1 MPRNHSP
8 TTAQQPLNL
17 VVVGHAGSG
26 KSALIGRL
34 LHDTGS
40 PPPDKQQ
47 DGAAL
52 EVSRVSFRT
61 GSRDCTVIDAS
72 SPREFLP
79 TMVGGVDCADAA
91 ILIVD
96 AAEGVSELSRRQAYL
111 LHLLGIRQVA
121 VVINKMDLVAFGQD
135 RFAEVS
141 SELSQCLSEIGIAPA
156 LVVPVSARDGDNIAR
171 RSKNMA
177 WYGGPSVLEALE
189 RFQSVT
195 LFVDQPLRLPIQD
208 VGELEGRRLLTG
220 RIETGVLRVGDALLL
235 SPSNKIAHAHSIK
248 VSSAEDSVATARAGD
263 SVGVILDEK
272 IYVEAGEMASH
283 EENPPQLTT
292 VFRASLVWNGAEPL
306 EAGKTYTLQLATQE
320 ARVAVQSIEHVF
332 EMDTLAER
340 VDGTVDSDSFA
351 EVILRGRQILAVDE
365 FRVIARTGRF
375 ALIDGDQRVADGLVS
390 MEGYPD
396 QREALTIKSTNITS
410 VEHRVTA
417 KSRLQRNGHGGGV
430 LWLTGLSGAGKSTL
444 AMAVEQHLFRKGFH
458 VYVLDG
464 DNVRRGLNANLGFS
478 PMDRAENIRRIGE
491 VAALFA
497 DSGIICVSAFIS
509 PYQSDRDR
517 ARAAAGDDFH
527 EIYIK
532 ADLETCEQRDPK
544 GLYRKA
550 RAGEIQDFTGIS
562 APYEE
567 PVTPELCVDTA
578 NHTIDECVQHIVDY
592 VNRVFALKPTAGDRD
607 D

>member
-1 MPRNHSP
+1 MPRNQSP
-8 TTAQQPLNL
+8 RTAQPPLKL
-17 VVVGHAGSG
+17 VVVGHVDSG
-26 KSALIGRL
+26 KSTLIGCL

-40 PPPDKQQ
+40 PPPGKRQE
-47 DGAAL
+47 GEAT
-52 EVSRVSFRT
+52 EVSRIRFMT
-61 GSRDCTVIDAS
+61 GSRDCTVIDAP
-72 SPREFLP
+72 SPREFLR
-79 TMVGGVDCADAA
+79 TMVSGVDCADAA

-96 AAEGVSELSRRQAYL
+96 AAEGVSEDSRRHAYL
-111 LHLLGIRQVA
+111 LHQLGIRQVA
-121 VVINKMDLVAFGQD
+121 VVVNKMDLVAFGQD
-135 RFAEVS
+135 RFAEVAGDMS
-141 SELSQCLSEIGIAPA
+141 RHLSEIGIAPA
-156 LVVPVSARDGDNIAR
+156 LAVPVSARDGDNIAR

-195 LFVDQPLRLPIQD
+195 LSMDQPLRLPIQD

-220 RIETGVLRVGDALLL
+220 RIETGVLRVGDTLLL
-235 SPSNKIAHAHSIK
+235 SPSNKNAQVHSIK
-248 VSSAEDSVATARAGD
+248 VSSAHDPVAVARAGD
-263 SVGVILDEK
+263 TVGVVLDEK
-272 IYVEAGEMASH
+272 IYVECGEMASH
-283 EENPPQLTT
+283 KENPPQLTT
-292 VFRASLVWNGAEPL
+292 VFPASLVWNGAEPL
-306 EAGKTYTLQLATQE
+306 GAGKTYTLRIATQE
-320 ARVAVQSIEHVF
+320 ARIAVQSIERAF
-332 EMDTLAER
+332 DMDTLAER
-340 VDGTVDSDSFA
+340 AGGRVECDTFA

-365 FRVIARTGRF
+365 FRAIAQTGRF
-375 ALIDGDQRVADGLVS
+375 ALFDGGQKVAGGLIS
-390 MEGYPD
+390 MAGYPD
-396 QREALTIKSTNITS
+396 QRQALTVKSTNITS
-410 VEHRVTA
+410 VAHRVTA

-517 ARAAAGDDFH
+517 ARAAAGNDFH
-527 EIYIK
+527 EIHIK

-567 PVTPELCVDTA
+567 PVAPELCVDTA
-578 NHTIDECVQHIVDY
+578 SHTIDECVQQIVDY
-592 VNRVFALKPTAGDRD
+592 VNRVFALEPTAGDRD

>member
-1 MPRNHSP
+1 MPRNQSP
-8 TTAQQPLNL
+8 RTAQPPLKL
-17 VVVGHAGSG
+17 VVVGCVDNG
-26 KSALIGRL
+26 KSALVGRL

-40 PPPDKQQ
+40 PTPDKQRE
-47 DGAAL
+47 GTAP
-52 EVSRVSFRT
+52 EVSRIRFRT
-61 GSRDCTVIDAS
+61 GSRDCTVIDAP
-72 SPREFLP
+72 SPPEFLRA
-79 TMVGGVDCADAA
+79 MVSGEDCADAA

-96 AAEGVSELSRRQAYL
+96 AAAGVSEVSRRQAYL

-121 VVINKMDLVAFGQD
+121 VVIDRMDLVAFGQD

-141 SELSQCLSEIGIAPA
+141 CDLSRRLSEIGIAPA
-156 LVVPVSARDGDNIAR
+156 LVVPVSTRDGGNVAR
-171 RSKNMA
+171 RSENMA

-195 LFVDQPLRLPIQD
+195 LSVDLPLRLPIQD
-208 VGELEGRRLLTG
+208 VGELEGRRLLSG
-220 RIETGVLRVGDALLL
+220 RVETGVLRVGDTLLL
-235 SPSNKIAHAHSIK
+235 SPSNKLAQVHSIK
-248 VSSAEDSVATARAGD
+248 VSSADDPVAMARAGD
-263 SVGVILDEK
+263 SVGVVLDEK

-283 EENPPQLTT
+283 EDAPPQLTT
-292 VFRASLVWNGAEPL
+292 VFRASLVWDGAEPL
-306 EAGKTYTLQLATQE
+306 ETGKTYGLQLATQE
-320 ARVAVQSIEHVF
+320 ARVAVQSVERVF
-332 EMDTLAER
+332 AMDTLAER
-340 VDGTVDSDSFA
+340 VDGRVERDTVA

-365 FRVIARTGRF
+365 FRAIPRTGRF
-375 ALIDGDQRVADGLVS
+375 ALMDGDQPVADGIIS

-396 QREALTIKSTNITS
+396 QRQALTVKSTNITS

-417 KSRLQRNGHGGGV
+417 ESRLQRNGHGGGV

-478 PMDRAENIRRIGE
+478 PTDRAENIRRIGE

-517 ARAAAGDDFH
+517 ARAAAGEDFH

-532 ADLETCEQRDPK
+532 ADLETCEKRDPK

-550 RAGEIQDFTGIS
+550 RAGEIQEFTGIS

-567 PVTPELCVDTA
+567 PVAPELTIDTA
-578 NHTIDECVQHIVDY
+578 SHTIDECVQQIVDY
-592 VNRVFALKPTAGDRD
+592 VNRVFALKAAIR
-607 D
+607 